1 MNVLLTFLKRRW
13 WLTQDRLYSTLMI
26 MFMTPVIVF
35 LFVHMPLN
43 AIIVRSIRNIS
54 YGEWAYPGYLTI
66 ISFLG
71 LLPTI
76 YRDLFEL
83 RIHKKALL
91 PITLTPVSKTEIVVG
106 IVASAVVESIFFVV
120 IAMVV
125 FTSLMDV
132 SFRWFDFL
140 FIIVYMILQ
149 GFLIGNV
156 ISTISLLTKR
166 VTTFIPLILI
176 VMGFI
181 TFGTGCLL
189 EFEFFPG
196 QISGLLKLIP
206 SSMLLEN
213 LRTVLFTRY
222 FIWWT
227 FITPLLITVL
237 LTLLNGRILKQVLK
251 Q

>member
-1 MNVLLTFLKRRW
+1 MNILLTFLKRRW

-26 MFMTPVIVF
+26 MFMTPVLVF
-35 LFVHMPLN
+35 LFIHLPLN
-43 AIIVRSIRNIS
+43 TIIVRSIRNIS
-54 YGEWAYPGYLTI
+54 YGEWAFPGYLTI
-66 ISFLG
+66 ISILG

-91 PITLTPVSKTEIVVG
+91 PITLAPVSKTEIVLG
-106 IVASAVVESIFFVV
+106 ILTSAVVESMFFII
-120 IAMVV
+120 IAMIV

-132 SFRWFDFL
+132 NFRWYDFV
-140 FIIVYMILQ
+140 FILIYMVFQ
-149 GFLIGNV
+149 GFLIGN
-156 ISTISLLTKR
+156 IITTISLLTQR

-176 VMGFI
+176 MAGFI
-181 TFGTGCLL
+181 MFGTGCLF

-196 QISGLLKLIP
+196 QISGILKMSP

-227 FITPLLITVL
+227 FVTPVIMTVL
-237 LTLLNGRILKQVLK
+237 LTLMNGRILKQVLK